1 MPALEGNDELS
12 EEASNEIQEQIP
24 QEKQRGIDERLTQGE
39 VRRIPLQQD
48 MAHPEKRSRPQ
59 DPDVQRQAANTIQ
72 NQAGDRDMGLSP
84 VRKSIPKRLELT
96 FAYEYRRTPIANM
109 PPTAA

>member
-72 NQAGDRDMGLSP
+72 NQAGDRDMGLSRVIGDRYSYP
-84 VRKSIPKRLELT
+84 QTNTPHRTFTISREL
-96 FAYEYRRTPIANM
+96 PD
-109 PPTAA
+109 

>member
-72 NQAGDRDMGLSP
+72 NQAGDRDMGLSRQGTKVEELP
-84 VRKSIPKRLELT
+84 RRRKL
-96 FAYEYRRTPIANM
+96 
-109 PPTAA
+109 

>member
-72 NQAGDRDMGLSP
+72 NQAGDRDMGLSRRWVNIQCRWRP
-84 VRKSIPKRLELT
+84 LKVKS
-96 FAYEYRRTPIANM
+96 RTAIAD
-109 PPTAA
+109 PR

>member
-72 NQAGDRDMGLSP
+72 NQAGDRDMGLSR
-84 VRKSIPKRLELT
+84 VKSLNILKR
-96 FAYEYRRTPIANM
+96 FHANGRS
-109 PPTAA
+109 PLAKKLCTNS